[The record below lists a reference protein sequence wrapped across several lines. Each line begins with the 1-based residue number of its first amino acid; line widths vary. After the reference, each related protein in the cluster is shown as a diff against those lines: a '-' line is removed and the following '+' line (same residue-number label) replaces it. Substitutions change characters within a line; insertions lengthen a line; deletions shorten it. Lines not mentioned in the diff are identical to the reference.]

1 MERAKVAYTK
11 QATTYDEQIRILRN
25 RNVVISDEAKAKEY
39 LADIGYYRLGFY
51 IYPFEKTYP
60 LLDFR
65 RNHIVCPGTKIED
78 FITLIWI

>member
-51 IYPFEKTYP
+51 IVNP
-60 LLDFR
+60 
-65 RNHIVCPGTKIED
+65 
-78 FITLIWI
+78 